1 MNQYLHHYFSN
12 DTFRLISLL
21 FSSEPLQSFKKLLT
35 SFEFIV
41 CQFFTHCPILN
52 TDLLN
57 YCKAISACVSKCHI
71 FFCNSIT
78 LMTNFI
84 LLTTCH
90 LLKYFVSNLNMCL
103 SFTQSLVTNSLPRAG
118 HGWAPGFPGSSPPSR
133 RPRCRGCS
141 CQAAFCVLA
150 NLGG

>member
-1 MNQYLHHYFSN
+1 M
-12 DTFRLISLL
+12 
-21 FSSEPLQSFKKLLT
+21 PLQSFKKLLT

-90 LLKYFVSNLNMCL
+90 LLKYFVSNLNLCL
-103 SFTQSLVTNSLPRAG
+103 SFVTSYQQSATGRPRLGPRLPREFPAFQTPPVQG
-118 HGWAPGFPGSSPPSR
+118 LFLPGS
-133 RPRCRGCS
+133 
-141 CQAAFCVLA
+141 VLRFGE
-150 NLGG
+150 LGRMKSTAVHT